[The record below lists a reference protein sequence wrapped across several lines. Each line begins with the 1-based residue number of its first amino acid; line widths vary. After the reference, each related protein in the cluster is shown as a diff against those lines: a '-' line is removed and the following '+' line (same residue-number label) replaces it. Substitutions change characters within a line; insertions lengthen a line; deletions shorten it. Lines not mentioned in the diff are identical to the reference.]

1 MENAKLSSIF
11 GNETITKKTSV
22 RLDDSVDRDDAVDV
36 YYTVLLEGA
45 QVKDVLDNNFSVTLR
60 NSKLKNSFDSQDEL
74 KVWADK
80 NATEENP
87 YKVHIDDL
95 GKVLSEEEKFDP
107 ETRKKMLIAKA
118 KAMGLTAE
126 DLK

>member
-1 MENAKLSSIF
+1 MNNAMLDSIF

-22 RLDDSVDRDDAVDV
+22 RLDDTIEREDAVDV
-36 YYTVLLEGA
+36 HYTVLLEGA

-60 NSKLKNSFDSQDEL
+60 NSKLKGSFDSQNEL
-74 KVWADK
+74 KVWAEK
-80 NATEENP
+80 NATKENP

-95 GKVLSEEEKFDP
+95 GKILSEEEKFDP
-107 ETRKKMLIAKA
+107 ETRKQMLIAKM
-118 KAMGLTAE
+118 KAMGIKPE